1 MRVTK
6 AYLGLGTNLGEREN
20 FLREAR
26 AEIQAAF
33 PGARFSPIYETEPVG
48 VVEQP
53 WFLNQ
58 VAEIKTDE
66 TPFGL
71 LKWCLDLEH
80 RQGRVRLVDKGPR
93 TLDVDVLLFGGLTV
107 QTDSLTVPHPRLLE
121 RRFVLLPLSDLA
133 PEILIP
139 GVGQTVDEAL
149 KKVLN
154 TAQVRPF
161 EGRSMTC

>member
-1 MRVTK
+1 MTT
-6 AYLGLGTNLGEREN
+6 AYLGLGTNLGDREN
-20 FLREAR
+20 ILREAR
-26 AEIQAAF
+26 LEIQAAF
-33 PGARFSPIYETEPVG
+33 PGARFSPVYETEPVG
-48 VVEQP
+48 LVDQP

-66 TPFGL
+66 TPVGL
-71 LKWCLDLEH
+71 LKWCLDLER
-80 RQGRVRLVDKGPR
+80 RQGRVRVVPQGPR
-93 TLDVDVLLFGGLTV
+93 TLDVDVLLFGDLVV
-107 QTDSLTVPHPRLLE
+107 QMESLCVPHQRLME

-139 GVGQTVDEAL
+139 GVGWTVCEAL
-149 KKVLN
+149 KKVRD

>member
-6 AYLGLGTNLGEREN
+6 AYLGLGTNLGDREN
-20 FLREAR
+20 ILREAR

-48 VVEQP
+48 KVDQP

-66 TPFGL
+66 TPVGL
-71 LKWCLDLEH
+71 LKWCLDLE
-80 RQGRVRLVDKGPR
+80 RRKGRVRVVPQGPR
-93 TLDVDVLLFGGLTV
+93 TLDVDVLLFGDLEV
-107 QTDSLTVPHPRLLE
+107 QTDSLCVPHPRLLE

-139 GVGQTVDEAL
+139 GAGRTVCEAL
-149 KKVLN
+149 KKVEGN
-154 TAQVRPF
+154 AQVRPF

>member
-1 MRVTK
+1 
-6 AYLGLGTNLGEREN
+6 
-20 FLREAR
+20 
-26 AEIQAAF
+26 
-33 PGARFSPIYETEPVG
+33 